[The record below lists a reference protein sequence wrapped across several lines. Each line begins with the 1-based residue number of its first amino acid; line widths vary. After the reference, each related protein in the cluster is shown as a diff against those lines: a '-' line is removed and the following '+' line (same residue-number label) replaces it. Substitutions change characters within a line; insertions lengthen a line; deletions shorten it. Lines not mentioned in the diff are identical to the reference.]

1 MLSCMMRI
9 ISALE
14 VCHKELESS
23 PNKSFPDV
31 IDKLISSLKTGK
43 YSAMGGIKG
52 THTKLYPP
60 YLHSTY

>member
-1 MLSCMMRI
+1 MMHI

-14 VCHKELESS
+14 VFHKELESS

-52 THTKLYPP
+52 THTKLIPI
-60 YLHSTY
+60 SS